1 MNSSGALSSQE
12 LQSRRDALFI
22 LLGAPRPLDA
32 TIRVFEGKPLLQVS
46 CVFIR
51 MQPAAHLKARCASHA
66 AR

>member
-1 MNSSGALSSQE
+1 MCSVNNSSALSSQE

-46 CVFIR
+46 SVSVK
-51 MQPAAHLKARCASHA
+51 MQPVAYLS
-66 AR
+66 